1 MLIAASNQTS
11 FGVALVAIAAIA
23 GVAFAL
29 INMRQGRAEIGSE
42 IELAANRKPY
52 LSDEELEGRKL
63 DRTLSLGLLGL
74 FIIGIGLPLYWLQ
87 EPGRQ
92 ENAAGNMQRKFIDR
106 GEEMFAT
113 TEKGGFN
120 CAFCHGEGGVGGVA
134 PYTITDSQ
142 GRFVKQVS
150 WRAPALNTVL
160 LRYSRDEVRYILE
173 YGRPFSPMPA
183 WGARGGGPLTE
194 QNLQNL
200 IDYLQSIQLT
210 PKESQKQ
217 VTDQLAKMMKQR
229 DATCVAAVTAQAK
242 AKLSGD
248 ALANFD
254 PSTVNTGSCPPLYK
268 SEGEAL
274 FNMGYDDGF
283 AGGAYSCGRC
293 HTKGWSYGEKQADG
307 GGAFGPPLTN
317 VRNQF
322 PGGVLGVAQQTDFVC
337 NGSEQGARYGQNGQG
352 TGRMPGFC
360 ITPATK
366 LNPDNGEVGVEAKDA
381 GDVKTGAMMT
391 QAQVRAIVEYE
402 RSLNQ

>member
-1 MLIAASNQTS
+1 MLFAASIQTS
-11 FGVALVAIAAIA
+11 IGVVLVVIAGLV

-42 IELAANRKPY
+42 IELAPNRKPY
-52 LSDEELEGRKL
+52 YSDDELEGRKL

-74 FIIGIGLPLYWLQ
+74 FVIGIGLPLYWLQ

-92 ENAAGNMQRKFIDR
+92 ANAKGNLERKFVDR
-106 GEEMFAT
+106 GAAMFAT
-113 TEKGGFN
+113 TEQGGFN

-134 PYTITDSQ
+134 PYTVTDAE

-183 WGARGGGPLTE
+183 WGAAGGGPLTE

-200 IDYLQSIQLT
+200 IDYLESIQLT
-210 PKESQKQ
+210 PKESQ
-217 VTDQLAKMMKQR
+217 
-229 DATCVAAVTAQAK
+229 AAVTKELKVMMKARDTTCVNTLTAEAK
-242 AKLSGD
+242 AKLKGD
-248 ALANFD
+248 ALTTFD
-254 PSTVNTGSCPPLYK
+254 PTSVDTSSCPPRWK

-274 FNMGYDDGF
+274 VNMGYEDGF

-293 HTKGWSYGEKQADG
+293 HTKGWSAGDKQADLR
-307 GGAFGPPLTN
+307 GAFGPPLTN
-317 VRNQF
+317 VVNQF
-322 PGGVLGVAQQTDFVC
+322 PGGSLGLQQQIDFVC
-337 NGSEQGARYGQNGQG
+337 LGSDQGVRYGQNGQG

-360 ITPATK
+360 ITPANK
-366 LNPDNGEVGVEAKDA
+366 NNPSNGEVGVTPNDTGLPAD
-381 GDVKTGAMMT
+381 GAMLT
-391 QAQVRAIVEYE
+391 EDQVRKIVEYE
-402 RSLNQ
+402 RSLDK